1 MELNISEK
9 FLLLAHHPEKKR
21 FIVSDIRL
29 KYGLIGAVLLD
40 LSLEEHFEI
49 KNKKVIVKSNSKHSD
64 FVFHELLQAMK
75 NSGKDRKLRY
85 WVRKFSYKARK
96 YKWATLSNMEKKRL
110 LRIEQKKFLGLIPYK
125 TSKLLEHKTR
135 QQLIKEVN
143 KCAFS
148 KKEISNSDMAI
159 MGMVEACKMHKII
172 ASNRDEFKQLRK
184 ELKVLIKDSP
194 IAETVNS
201 TIKEVQAAV
210 IAAVV
215 ASSGAAA
222 GGR

>member
-9 FLLLAHHPEKKR
+9 FLLLAHHPKKKR

-85 WVRKFSYKARK
+85 WVRNFSYKARK
-96 YKWATLSNMEKKRL
+96 
-110 LRIEQKKFLGLIPYK
+110 
-125 TSKLLEHKTR
+125 
-135 QQLIKEVN
+135 
-143 KCAFS
+143 
-148 KKEISNSDMAI
+148 
-159 MGMVEACKMHKII
+159 
-172 ASNRDEFKQLRK
+172 
-184 ELKVLIKDSP
+184 
-194 IAETVNS
+194 
-201 TIKEVQAAV
+201 
-210 IAAVV
+210 
-215 ASSGAAA
+215 
-222 GGR
+222 